1 MYPRISDL
9 TTSISPRSLGG
20 RGNVPFLSLFSLP
33 ENRFRLYCLHKWA
46 IVKKKSAS
54 SRASILFTTS
64 SYSFFI
70 SESSFQS
77 LILFSMFSYINIV
90 IHEGDNIVG
99 YALVEIYTNDLE
111 NEPAQT
117 YSAKLLKSVS
127 FPKANREYQKI
138 TAEYV
143 ATEMEQIKNETQ
155 AGQRW

>member
-1 MYPRISDL
+1 MTERDL
-9 TTSISPRSLGG
+9 FQVMI
-20 RGNVPFLSLFSLP
+20 
-33 ENRFRLYCLHKWA
+33 
-46 IVKKKSAS
+46 
-54 SRASILFTTS
+54 RAAPAA
-64 SYSFFI
+64 
-70 SESSFQS
+70 
-77 LILFSMFSYINIV
+77 
-90 IHEGDNIVG
+90 NIVG
-99 YALVEIYTNDLE
+99 YAVVEIYTNDLE